1 MSLRT
6 DKNRMQIMIYFGF
19 FLFTVSMVSA
29 SQNITC
35 EIPCELRGKTLDI
48 FIGTDIVRGYWT
60 FENDGVTSSY
70 TVAAGSSEFTNV
82 LTCYE
87 RIERFIL
94 FRVDNLEEFVC
105 YIFDYNSGMT
115 PISFSFGTAAK
126 TFTTATDA
134 CELCHPQ
141 GGFRT
146 LTAIEVGYKPTNP
159 ASLPCDTVSYCSG
172 ESHCGANDTLP
183 EGCTTTTIATITEPK
198 TDATTK
204 PTKRCHKRRH
214 HP

>member
-115 PISFSFGTAAK
+115 PISFSFGTA
-126 TFTTATDA
+126 
-134 CELCHPQ
+134 
-141 GGFRT
+141 
-146 LTAIEVGYKPTNP
+146 EVGYKPTNP